1 MVPPPRHAGHT
12 PSTSSPPSLGYAFS
26 ATLYSH
32 RLLDASTLRRLPLG
46 TLPQLSPCLAPR
58 RRHAWALRPLRRFAG
73 GIVPPPFSLRRAPP
87 LATVAPASASASG
100 TPSDRPPGSHTTVLI
115 LGGTGRVGVAT
126 AIALIRRS
134 PRPLRLL
141 LGGRS
146 ARRGAAAEAEVA
158 AVGTAVA
165 AAAATVAA
173 AAPNDKELNS
183 DIPPHST
190 VVAYTPVDIRDSA
203 SLAAA
208 IATADVVLHVAGPF
222 QGSPNPTAVLSAAA
236 AAGVPYVDI
245 CDDTDAA
252 AAVAGM
258 DAVVFRAGGVALITT
273 GIYPGVSNLLAAA
286 VAERLTAATAT
297 ATAPATATA
306 IATAAASAP
315 PPSPAHLRYW
325 YYTAGS
331 GGVGR
336 TVLESTFH
344 LLAEPAAILVG
355 GEWTTVP
362 PASSPASAD
371 YGGSIGLKEAYA
383 LHLPEVAS
391 TAVGLAVSDSAAAA
405 FGTDP
410 PVWNALLRG
419 VAAVVPPWLLRNT
432 TAMRWAAAVSMP
444 AVRAVDAL
452 VGGATAMRVAATAD
466 DGRGVVAV
474 YRTPTLTEGVGAATA
489 AFVLAVLRSECWAA
503 DAGRPTDAGAA
514 AGRLPRGVVYPEALP
529 PAVRAAVLAD
539 ALAGGVAV
547 AEAFDVVGPP
557 GAAGAAAA
565 ATSPPVGGVEGVVPL

>member
-1 MVPPPRHAGHT
+1 MASPPPHDQRTLPASSLPLGFALPATLPSHRLRGALRPWPPPPGAPPPLTPSLSPRHRRESALRLRRRCAGGVVPPP
-12 PSTSSPPSLGYAFS
+12 PS
-26 ATLYSH
+26 
-32 RLLDASTLRRLPLG
+32 RRL
-46 TLPQLSPCLAPR
+46 T
-58 RRHAWALRPLRRFAG
+58 
-73 GIVPPPFSLRRAPP
+73 PP
-87 LATVAPASASASG
+87 LATAETGSPP
-100 TPSDRPPGSHTTVLI
+100 PSPRSTVLI

-126 AIALIRRS
+126 ATALIRRS
-134 PRPLRLL
+134 PHPLRIL

-158 AVGTAVA
+158 AVATAAVDA
-165 AAAATVAA
+165 AAAAVAA
-173 AAPNDKELNS
+173 NAKDRYGDASLA
-183 DIPPHST
+183 T
-190 VVAYTPVDIRDSA
+190 VVAYTPVDIRDAA

-208 IATADVVLHVAGPF
+208 IPAADVVLHVAGPF
-222 QGSPNPTAVLSAAA
+222 QGAPDPTAVLAAAA

-258 DAVVFRAGGVALITT
+258 DGAVAQAGGVALITT
-273 GIYPGVSNLLAAA
+273 GIYPGVSNLLAAV
-286 VAERLTAATAT
+286 VAERLAATTTTPLAE
-297 ATAPATATA
+297 AGAPF
-306 IATAAASAP
+306 P
-315 PPSPAHLRYW
+315 PPAHLRYW

-344 LLAEPAAILVG
+344 LLAEPVSVLVDG
-355 GEWTTVP
+355 SWTTVP
-362 PASSPASAD
+362 PASSPAPAD
-371 YGGSIGLKEAYA
+371 YRGAVGFKEAYA

-391 TAVGLAVSDSAAAA
+391 TAAGLGVAASASAA

-410 PVWNALLRG
+410 PLWNALLRG
-419 VAAVVPPWLLRNT
+419 VAVVVPPRLLRNT
-432 TAMRWAAAVSMP
+432 AAMRWAAAASLP

-466 DGRGVVAV
+466 DGRGAVAV
-474 YRTPTLTEGVGAATA
+474 YRTPALTVGVGAATA
-489 AFVLAVLRSECWAA
+489 AFVLAVLRSECWAD
-503 DAGRPTDAGAA
+503 DAARPVDDTAGSAGAAAAAAAAGA

-529 PAVRAAVLAD
+529 PGVRAAVLAD
-539 ALAGGVAV
+539 ALGGGVAD

-565 ATSPPVGGVEGVVPL
+565 ATAPPVGGAGGVVPL